1 MVDALIDELEMRKA
15 YLGSQSISTIYFG
28 GGSPSILGAELLGK
42 ILFKVRKWFRVE
54 DLPEITLEA
63 NPDDMTSE
71 ALRDWKNLGVNR
83 LSVGIQSFMDD
94 RLKTMNRAHNAD
106 ESMHCI
112 ALAQN
117 GGFDN
122 FSIDL
127 IYGLPKMT
135 PEEWQGQIDQALS
148 LGVQHISAYC
158 LTIEPK
164 TVFGK
169 LHERGEM
176 KAVDD
181 DAASSQFFS
190 LRNSLLAA
198 GFDHYEVSNFGLPN
212 FHSKHNSAYWSGAHY
227 LGIGPSAHSFD
238 GKSRQWNVSNNS
250 KYMKSVEGGSLEA
263 EQEYLSAA
271 NLFNERVMTGLRTS
285 AGIDTKHL
293 RLITEFDINTL
304 FKDQIQ
310 EYCLEGSMR
319 VHKDHIILTPQG
331 LLQADG
337 IASELFIIE
346 P

>member
-1 MVDALIDELEMRKA
+1 MVDALIDEFEMRKA
-15 YLGSQSISTIYFG
+15 YLGGQPISTIYFG
-28 GGSPSILGAELLGK
+28 GGSPSILGVELLGK
-42 ILFKVRKWFRVE
+42 ILFKVRECFRIE

-63 NPDDMTSE
+63 NPDDMTVE
-71 ALRDWKNLGVNR
+71 ALRDWKSLGVNR
-83 LSVGIQSFMDD
+83 LSVGIQSFLDD
-94 RLKTMNRAHNAD
+94 RLKAMNRAHNAD
-106 ESMHCI
+106 ESMRCI

-135 PEEWQGQIDQALS
+135 PEEWQEQIDQALS

-176 KAVDD
+176 TAVDD
-181 DAASSQFFS
+181 ESASGQFFS
-190 LRNSLLAA
+190 LRNSLLEA

-238 GKSRQWNVSNNS
+238 GKSRRWNVSNNS
-250 KYMKSVEGGSLEA
+250 KYMKSIESGSLEA
-263 EQEYLSAA
+263 EEEDMSAA

-285 AGIDTKHL
+285 AGIDTKNIFM
-293 RLITEFDINTL
+293 ITEFDIRAL

-310 EYCLEGSMR
+310 AYCLEGSMR
-319 VHKDHIILTPQG
+319 IKEDHIVLTPKG

-337 IASELFIIE
+337 IASELFIIDQ
-346 P
+346 